1 MRELLAK
8 LQDID
13 RRVIYALMFVVC
25 AIPFVKMIPLPVP
38 VTPETRGLYEAIEEC
53 PQDKV
58 VLLDCAW
65 DQGSL
70 SENKG
75 QTVSVM
81 EHMFTKGV
89 KFIIISIDVPLAPP
103 FAELSAEEAARNV
116 ERKLGIKPKYGEDW
130 ASLGYMKG
138 GFLVM
143 QLLAKDL
150 RKAFPKDRVLGKELD
165 ELPVARSIRD
175 IDDIHMVYC
184 VTYQPNEQWISFIHG
199 SYGTHVAFG
208 CAAIVSSNFYPYL
221 DSGQLVGMLAGVR
234 GAAEYEALVK
244 SRGLGSKL
252 IVPQAFGHSLI
263 IVFVLM
269 GNIGYAAMR
278 RRGESG
284 KA

>member
-1 MRELLAK
+1 MREFLAK
-8 LQDID
+8 LQSID

-38 VTPETRGLYEAIEEC
+38 VTAETRGLYDAIEKC
-53 PQDKV
+53 PKDKV

-81 EHMFTKGV
+81 EHMFRRGV
-89 KFIIISIDVPLAPP
+89 KFILIAIDVPLAPP
-103 FAELSAEEAARNV
+103 FAEQSAREAARNV
-116 ERKLGIKPKYGEDW
+116 ERKYGIKPVYGRDW
-130 ASLGYMKG
+130 VSLGYKRG
-138 GFLVM
+138 GFFVM
-143 QLLAKDL
+143 QLLAKDF
-150 RKAFPKDRVLGKELD
+150 RQAFPVDRVLHKKIQD
-165 ELPVARSIRD
+165 LPITRNVRD
-175 IDDIHMVYC
+175 IDDIYLVYC
-184 VTYQPNEQWISFIHG
+184 ITYQPNEQWISFIHG
-199 SYGTHVAFG
+199 PYGTLVAFG

-234 GAAEYEALVK
+234 GAAEYEALVG

-252 IVPQAFGHSLI
+252 IVPQAFGHTLI

-278 RRGESG
+278 RKGGEG
-284 KA
+284 RA